1 MKNKTEKGADKSAHN
16 SASKADLDRFDLN
29 ILDLL
34 QTNNRQ
40 SHAAIAEQVG
50 LSTASVQR
58 RISRLEARGVIR
70 DNVAVLDPA
79 MVGNPVTAVIESR
92 LVEDRSVVMDRAK
105 RYFRGVDEIQQC
117 YFVNGGVSFIIIM
130 ISRDIPHFEQLVRQH
145 FADNPDILT
154 YRTLI
159 VLDQVKTG
167 LKLPLFELI

>member
-1 MKNKTEKGADKSAHN
+1 MRNKVDKNGPDRG
-16 SASKADLDRFDLN
+16 LDRFDLN

-34 QTNNRQ
+34 QTDNHL
-40 SHAAIAEQVG
+40 SHGAIAEQVG
-50 LSTASVQR
+50 LSTPSVQR
-58 RISRLEARGVIR
+58 RISRLESKGVIR
-70 DNVAVLDPA
+70 SNVAVLNPQL
-79 MVGNPVTAVIESR
+79 VGNPVTAVIESR

-105 RYFRGVDEIQQC
+105 LYFRNVEEIQQC

-130 ISRDIPHFEQLVRQH
+130 ISRDLQHFEQLIRQH

-167 LKLPLFELI
+167 LKIPLFDLP